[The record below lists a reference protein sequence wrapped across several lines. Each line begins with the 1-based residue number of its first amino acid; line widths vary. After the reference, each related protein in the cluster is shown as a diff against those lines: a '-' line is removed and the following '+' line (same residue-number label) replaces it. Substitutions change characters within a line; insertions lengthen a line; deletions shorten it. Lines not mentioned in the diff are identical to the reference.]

1 MSFDST
7 YTWKEIVTFDSNI
20 SKAKTG
26 EAYLE
31 KRMRVMELFLQNCL
45 YHPLF
50 KTHPAFS
57 DFLEIAEDA
66 KLKEKFQ

>member
-1 MSFDST
+1 
-7 YTWKEIVTFDSNI
+7 
-20 SKAKTG
+20 
-26 EAYLE
+26 
-31 KRMRVMELFLQNCL
+31 MRVMELFLQNCL